1 MKLIIGL
8 LSLMLTAE
16 AFALSCSITTSNLS
30 ANCSAALKQHKG
42 DFTSAADANC
52 RSSGLPGFH
61 HVNSWQDC
69 NSGGD
74 KCKKMQG
81 ECRPYSTGTGTQT
94 PILRKKPNIG
104 GLGAGGFNP

>member
-30 ANCSAALKQHKG
+30 ANCSAAFKQQKS

-52 RSSGLPGFH
+52 RSSGLPGFRIA
-61 HVNSWQDC
+61 NSWEDC

-74 KCKKMQG
+74 KCRRMQG
-81 ECRPYSTGTGTQT
+81 ECKAASTGTGT
-94 PILRKKPNIG
+94 PILRQKPNIG
-104 GLGAGGFNP
+104 GLGTSGFNP